1 MSNLASKAE
10 EVEVGQVLA
19 GSVEAVRPYGAF
31 VRPAWALDKTT
42 VLVPTR
48 LVAGFFVQA
57 PEDVLDVG
65 QTLFVREQKIT
76 LALIWYQ
83 MYSIKKQCYMVPDV
97 QYSIKS
103 SVTVY
108 GTRCTV

>member
-65 QTLFVREQKIT
+65 QTLFVRDTKDHPS
-76 LALIWYQ
+76 AWYQ
-83 MYSIKKQCYMVPDV
+83 MYSIKK
-97 QYSIKS
+97 
-103 SVTVY
+103 
-108 GTRCTV
+108 

>member
-1 MSNLASKAE
+1 
-10 EVEVGQVLA
+10 VGQVLA

-65 QTLFVREQKIT
+65 QTLFVRDTKDHP
-76 LALIWYQ
+76 
-83 MYSIKKQCYMVPDV
+83 SIDMVPDV
-97 QYSIKS
+97 QYKKA
-103 SVTVY
+103 VLY
-108 GTRCTV
+108 GTKCTV